1 MRVILKIKN
10 QQIGMGHLR
19 NLIFALVALFA
30 NPAPSIAKGLSPASS
45 VSSCFPAN
53 HAGRLPLSAALTVS
67 FAKIDDQRI
76 SYTIKNTS
84 QRIIGIKPF
93 KQSSIGE
100 VFVVYGPPWDAFSP
114 SRTSVAGNVKRS
126 FFVEE
131 FRYYSDDAP
140 ADEPNKSIKMKPGES
155 LSLLINLTE
164 IMDAQERKYRFFI
177 NEGYLPISWLP
188 RKVKP
193 IVFISMDGCPG
204 PTPFFG
210 EKVAMRMPSIG
221 KEFYESVI
229 LPGHVGLIPVWSQ
242 MKAFL
247 YGLLNLAGW

>member
-1 MRVILKIKN
+1 MGKVIFSA
-10 QQIGMGHLR
+10 HACT
-19 NLIFALVALFA
+19 IFSLVALCA
-30 NPAPSIAKGLSPASS
+30 NPSASIAKDLSPASS
-45 VSSCFPAN
+45 MLAYSPSNDAPRSPPSVTLA
-53 HAGRLPLSAALTVS
+53 VS

-84 QRIIGIKPF
+84 QRIIAIKPF
-93 KQSSIGE
+93 KPSSIGE

-114 SRTSVAGNVKRS
+114 SRTSVAGNAKMS
-126 FFVEE
+126 FFLEE
-131 FRYYSDDAP
+131 FRYYSDEAP
-140 ADEPNKSIKMKPGES
+140 ADEPKESIKVKPGES
-155 LSLLINLTE
+155 LSQLINLTG

-193 IVFISMDGCPG
+193 IVFISIDGCPG

-210 EKVAMRMPSIG
+210 EKIAMRMPLIG

-229 LPGHVGLIPVWSQ
+229 LPGHVGLTPVWSQ
-242 MKAFL
+242 MKAFS